1 MSVRIKVFIAINVLV
16 WLKWK
21 WCLEAQALKV
31 SGFALNLNFKGQNMQ
46 DDDTEQPLTDHLV
59 DQFAS
64 YFLLTMLTFHLFGYV
79 KKQYEKRMAKEK
91 FPLV

>member
-1 MSVRIKVFIAINVLV
+1 METQGLQVSWSVLNWDFI
-16 WLKWK
+16 
-21 WCLEAQALKV
+21 
-31 SGFALNLNFKGQNMQ
+31 GQNMQ

-79 KKQYEKRMAKEK
+79 KKQYEKRMAEEK

>member
-1 MSVRIKVFIAINVLV
+1 
-16 WLKWK
+16 
-21 WCLEAQALKV
+21 
-31 SGFALNLNFKGQNMQ
+31 MQ

-79 KKQYEKRMAKEK
+79 KKQYEKRMAEEK
-91 FPLV
+91 FPLSSECWDHGCHFSRWWLNQAKNSNTSKKQNTNKSWANDPMNK

>member
-1 MSVRIKVFIAINVLV
+1 MAINVPV

-21 WCLEAQALKV
+21 WCLEAQALQV
-31 SGFALNLNFKGQNMQ
+31 SESVLNWNFIGQNMQ

-64 YFLLTMLTFHLFGYV
+64 YFLLTMLTFHLFVYL
-79 KKQYEKRMAKEK
+79 KKQYEKRMDEEK
-91 FPLV
+91 LPFVK

>member
-1 MSVRIKVFIAINVLV
+1 MAIDVLV

-21 WCLEAQALKV
+21 RCLEAQALEV
-31 SGFALNLNFKGQNMQ
+31 SGSALNWNFIGQNMQ

-79 KKQYEKRMAKEK
+79 KKQYEKRMAEEK

>member
-1 MSVRIKVFIAINVLV
+1 
-16 WLKWK
+16 
-21 WCLEAQALKV
+21 
-31 SGFALNLNFKGQNMQ
+31 MQ

-79 KKQYEKRMAKEK
+79 KKQYEKRMAEEK
-91 FPLV
+91 FPLRLASAGTTVVTFRGGGLIKQKNSNTSKKQNTNKSWANDPMNK

>member
-1 MSVRIKVFIAINVLV
+1 MGEDES
-16 WLKWK
+16 
-21 WCLEAQALKV
+21 
-31 SGFALNLNFKGQNMQ
+31 
-46 DDDTEQPLTDHLV
+46 EQPLTEHLV

-79 KKQYEKRMAKEK
+79 KKQYEKRMAEEK

>member
-1 MSVRIKVFIAINVLV
+1 MVIRNPGVIGFWVRFE
-16 WLKWK
+16 
-21 WCLEAQALKV
+21 LE
-31 SGFALNLNFKGQNMQ
+31 FHRTNMQ

-79 KKQYEKRMAKEK
+79 KKQYEKRMAEEK
-91 FPLV
+91 FPLF

>member
-1 MSVRIKVFIAINVLV
+1 MSGSI
-16 WLKWK
+16 
-21 WCLEAQALKV
+21 
-31 SGFALNLNFKGQNMQ
+31 LNWSFMGQNMQ

-79 KKQYEKRMAKEK
+79 KKQYEKRMAEEK

>member
-1 MSVRIKVFIAINVLV
+1 MAINVLV

-21 WCLEAQALKV
+21 WCLEAQELQV
-31 SGFALNLNFKGQNMQ
+31 SGSALNWNFIGQNMQ

-79 KKQYEKRMAKEK
+79 KKQYEKRMAEEK